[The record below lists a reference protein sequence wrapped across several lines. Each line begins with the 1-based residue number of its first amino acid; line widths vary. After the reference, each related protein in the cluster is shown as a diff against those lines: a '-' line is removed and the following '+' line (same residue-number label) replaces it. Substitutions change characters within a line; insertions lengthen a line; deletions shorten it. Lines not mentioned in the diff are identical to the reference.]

1 MRLSLLGSRVTHLEA
16 PVHTHSRW
24 PLDLGRAWI
33 VARRIVGEE
42 QNPPE
47 HRLGLTNWVTASAE
61 WPLVY
66 TTWAATPAGVCWLRY
81 ASVDCSR
88 QMQLLELNASL
99 LQLAVVN
106 FLTNWAKLSSTTTA
120 RYPKAEAR
128 CSESQNSRE
137 RPSGLTVGLS
147 ICSVA
152 ISLTF
157 VKSEKRRM
165 SLQTLPCL

>member
-81 ASVDCSR
+81 ASVTVHVRCSC
-88 QMQLLELNASL
+88 
-99 LQLAVVN
+99 
-106 FLTNWAKLSSTTTA
+106 WSSTHHCCSSPSSTSSPTERNFQAQQLHDIRKQKHDVVKA
-120 RYPKAEAR
+120 RTPGTPVRAD
-128 CSESQNSRE
+128 SRTLHLFCCN
-137 RPSGLTVGLS
+137 LTYV
-147 ICSVA
+147 
-152 ISLTF
+152 F
-157 VKSEKRRM
+157 
-165 SLQTLPCL
+165 